1 MGHTTEPSK
10 CRGSASRDLH
20 GLQEGTGGHL
30 VGLGGHKS
38 CARLRM
44 TPSSRVGRGCAHG
57 ERAGEADLGLCG
69 WHCPHRPHL
78 GLVVRT
84 GSVLLRPVPALGFVW
99 RSPSGRGLGCG
110 SRGPERFG
118 AQGAGMRFC
127 TLRAVRAA
135 PATCPQEEAIGFV
148 RAVPNEQNCPLLHEP
163 FPSFLPSFPQCSV
176 PEEPGARGRVR
187 SAARHRALVVASEP
201 APARHWGQLQAS
213 WPSRGFCCREHSS
226 AGRRAEGFTELFVS
240 PPGQGGS
247 QEAGGRA
254 LPDRRG
260 ASACPGRIRGGQLG

>member
-1 MGHTTEPSK
+1 
-10 CRGSASRDLH
+10 
-20 GLQEGTGGHL
+20 
-30 VGLGGHKS
+30 
-38 CARLRM
+38 M

-163 FPSFLPSFPQCSV
+163 FPSFLPSPNAASPRSREREVACAAPRGTERWWWPRSRH
-176 PEEPGARGRVR
+176 PPGTGSSSRPRGPAEA
-187 SAARHRALVVASEP
+187 SAAGSTAAQGAVRRDLPSCLFPLQVKGAPRKLEAGPFLTEEERRLAQDEYVEDSSDEEVGPAAKHFVVLVVVLI
-201 APARHWGQLQAS
+201 WM
-213 WPSRGFCCREHSS
+213 
-226 AGRRAEGFTELFVS
+226 
-240 PPGQGGS
+240 
-247 QEAGGRA
+247 
-254 LPDRRG
+254 
-260 ASACPGRIRGGQLG
+260 